1 MMNNF
6 DYQEGILIKLD
17 NLNLSASIA
26 FVNGLPSKLAIK
38 NMSIIKEIFNNILFQ
53 INSLNVFDFNTFVNQ
68 VKNDDRTMLD
78 EFDIQAVNFF
88 YSNGIINNTD
98 FLKEVLFLI
107 HDKDKYKYQS
117 NVTKLI

>member
-1 MMNNF
+1 MNNF
-6 DYQEGILIKLD
+6 DYQEYIVQKLD

-38 NMSIIKEIFNNILFQ
+38 NMSIIKEILNYILFQ

-68 VKNDDRTMLD
+68 VKNDDRTMLH

-98 FLKEVLFLI
+98 FLKDVLFLI
-107 HDKDKYKYQS
+107 HEKNKYHD
-117 NVTKLI
+117 TKLI

>member
-1 MMNNF
+1 MHNIN
-6 DYQEGILIKLD
+6 YQEDILIKLD

-26 FVNGLPSKLAIK
+26 FVKGFPNKLHIK
-38 NMSIIKEIFNNILFQ
+38 NMAIIKEILNYILFQ

-78 EFDIQAVNFF
+78 EFDIQALNFF

-98 FLKEVLFLI
+98 FLKDVIFLI
-107 HDKDKYKYQS
+107 HDKDKYKNQS
-117 NVTKLI
+117 NAIKLI

>member
-1 MMNNF
+1 MNNF
-6 DYQEGILIKLD
+6 NYQEQIIQKLD

-26 FVNGLPSKLAIK
+26 FVKGFPSKIAIK
-38 NMSIIKEIFNNILFQ
+38 NISIIKEIFYHILFQ

-78 EFDIQAVNFF
+78 EFDIHAVHFF

-98 FLKEVLFLI
+98 FLKDVIFLI
-107 HDKDKYKYQS
+107 HDKDKYKNNS
-117 NVTKLI
+117 NAIKLI